1 MFDGIITW
9 WAALNTG
16 VQAALIGAGATI
28 ASATIGVLVVA
39 RQIRTQAANAIRQ
52 NKHNEALQLKMKV
65 YEEIIRV
72 CAGCQNAEA
81 SLSSFVRGFSSAVE
95 ICRKQQAAG
104 HPFTVPRQRFQHFM
118 DLQTSLDKSSIQ
130 MISLTERWQIIDPR
144 IEVFRTAFN
153 VAIHNIREA
162 SWRYTTAVVSLL
174 PIERVD
180 APGQLIPWSPPSEQ
194 QLNLLNTAGSLIQCR
209 GFQNSLLSGVI

>member
-65 YEEIIRV
+65 YEEITHL
-72 CAGCQNAEA
+72 A
-81 SLSSFVRGFSSAVE
+81 S
-95 ICRKQQAAG
+95 
-104 HPFTVPRQRFQHFM
+104 
-118 DLQTSLDKSSIQ
+118 
-130 MISLTERWQIIDPR
+130 
-144 IEVFRTAFN
+144 
-153 VAIHNIREA
+153 
-162 SWRYTTAVVSLL
+162 
-174 PIERVD
+174 
-180 APGQLIPWSPPSEQ
+180 
-194 QLNLLNTAGSLIQCR
+194 
-209 GFQNSLLSGVI
+209 